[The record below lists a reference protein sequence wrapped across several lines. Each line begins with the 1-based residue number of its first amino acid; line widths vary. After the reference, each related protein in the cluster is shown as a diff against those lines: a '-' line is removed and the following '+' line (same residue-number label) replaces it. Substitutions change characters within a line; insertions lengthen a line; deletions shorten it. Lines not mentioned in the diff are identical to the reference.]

1 MTDWLDRLVEL
12 ETEINYRTPP
22 PPGEPEFYHR
32 TGRRPLLISAPHGA
46 AHTRAGRI
54 KDEEDYTAG
63 MAFLLAELTGA
74 HALAA
79 VALSSTDPNWA
90 ANAPYKFRL
99 AELVHRH
106 RIRFVL
112 DLHGA
117 AAYRDFGI
125 AIGTLHGR
133 SCPPGVILQVLH
145 GHGFGEEATWLSRL
159 DVDETFPGTG
169 ADGQETITRFCAET
183 LHVKAAQLEVNA
195 YLRVVRRRPLAAE
208 RNPFDGEPEHIRR
221 TVAALADLVEQLI
234 RTRWS
239 FPPGTGIP
247 RQPPA

>member
-1 MTDWLDRLVEL
+1 VR
-12 ETEINYRTPP
+12 
-22 PPGEPEFYHR
+22 
-32 TGRRPLLISAPHGA
+32 
-46 AHTRAGRI
+46 
-54 KDEEDYTAG
+54 
-63 MAFLLAELTGA
+63 
-74 HALAA
+74 
-79 VALSSTDPNWA
+79 
-90 ANAPYKFRL
+90 
-99 AELVHRH
+99 RH